1 VVIQTAQQY
10 PILYKHLALI
20 TCARIRRAFDWIDD
34 ATSLNTSARLAS
46 MLMGLIGTY
55 GKQVNGDIKI
65 DLRLSQEELGFMLG
79 TTRQTINK
87 IIQSWQKQ
95 EFIDMH
101 YGFITIKNQSEL
113 RAMMNPE

>member
-1 VVIQTAQQY
+1 
-10 PILYKHLALI
+10 
-20 TCARIRRAFDWIDD
+20 
-34 ATSLNTSARLAS
+34 
-46 MLMGLIGTY
+46 
-55 GKQVNGDIKI
+55 
-65 DLRLSQEELGFMLG
+65 MLG

-113 RAMMNPE
+113 KAIMNPE